1 MAHLLKFQEKTP
13 AACASSGTPVS
24 TSTIPRTKTTTREG
38 IEVTPSIREE
48 ESTCRGALSV
58 ETEAKLKKWKARLV
72 ILEEDYDIL
81 AEQENPSWEEM
92 KSLLGELKIIMLVK
106 GLEDV
111 VEYQHGIAKI
121 KSKVLRIQR
130 QKQERATQS

>member
-38 IEVTPSIREE
+38 IEVAPSRRE

-58 ETEAKLKKWKARLV
+58 ETEAKLKKWKARMV
-72 ILEEDYDIL
+72 ILEEDYDTL